1 MSGDGLETGLQDAG
15 ISSGREIRRTRGIR
29 VAGIGFLLVFL
40 SGGLAFLGSGV
51 WAEIVTGIGFIL
63 VAVGMLMVFLK

>member
-1 MSGDGLETGLQDAG
+1 MSGEDSGTLLQDAG
-15 ISSGREIRRTRGIR
+15 ISSGREIRRTWGIR
-29 VAGIGFLLVFL
+29 VAGIGFLMVFL

-63 VAVGMLMVFLK
+63 VAIGMLMVFLK